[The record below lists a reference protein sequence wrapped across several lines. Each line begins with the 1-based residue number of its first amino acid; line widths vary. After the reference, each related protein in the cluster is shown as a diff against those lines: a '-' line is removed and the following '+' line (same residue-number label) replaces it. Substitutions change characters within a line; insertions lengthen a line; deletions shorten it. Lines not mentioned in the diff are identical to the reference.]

1 MKKLY
6 SAPVMDIE
14 KFDVVDVITDSSAT
28 TGLTG
33 QNTTAGTNEA
43 YDTITGKT
51 AVKGVHVEW

>member
-14 KFDVVDVITDSSAT
+14 KFDVVDVITESSA
-28 TGLTG
+28 GLTG